1 MPTYSHPIPLLLSGL
16 PKAQYTAIYNSDR
29 YLVTYEAALRILK
42 VTQAKDHKYILTQ
55 CLSWNRQTKAE
66 QQIEEGRGD
75 DHCEIGGGVI
85 GNQFSMSVNR
95 MSDTESVYLTLY
107 HDRELV
113 QMDIQL
119 P

>member
-1 MPTYSHPIPLLLSGL
+1 MPTYSYPINLLLSGL
-16 PKAQYTAIYNSDR
+16 PKAQYTSISDSDR
-29 YLVTYEAALRILK
+29 YLVTYEAALRILS

-55 CLSWNRQTKAE
+55 CLSWNRESKAE

-75 DHCEIGGGVI
+75 DHCEIGGGYT

-107 HDRELV
+107 HDSELV

>member
-1 MPTYSHPIPLLLSGL
+1 MPTYSHPVDLLLSGL
-16 PKAQYTAIYNSDR
+16 PKAQYTAVSQSDR
-29 YLVTYEAALRILK
+29 YIITYEAALRILK

-66 QQIEEGRGD
+66 QHYDQWRGD
-75 DHCEIGGGVI
+75 DHCEISSGVI
-85 GNQFSMSVNR
+85 GNSFYMSVNR

-107 HDRELV
+107 HDREQV
-113 QMDIQL
+113 SMDIQL

>member
-1 MPTYSHPIPLLLSGL
+1 MPYPPFITILLSEL

-42 VTQAKDHKYILTQ
+42 VTQAKDHEYILLK
-55 CLSWNRQTKAE
+55 CLSWNKETKAE
-66 QQIEEGRGD
+66 QHIQEGRAD
-75 DHCEIGGGVI
+75 NHCEISSGVI

-95 MSDTESVYLTLY
+95 ESDTDSVYLTLY

>member
-1 MPTYSHPIPLLLSGL
+1 MPTYSHPINLLLSGL

-42 VTQAKDHKYILTQ
+42 VTQAKDHKFILTQ
-55 CLSWNRQTKAE
+55 CLAWNRQTKEE
-66 QQIEEGRGD
+66 QHYDWEAD
-75 DHCEIGGGVI
+75 DRCEISVGVI

-95 MSDTESVYLTLY
+95 MSNTESVYLTLY
-107 HDRELV
+107 HDHEQV
-113 QMDIQL
+113 SMDIQL

>member
-1 MPTYSHPIPLLLSGL
+1 MPTYPNPIDLLLSGL
-16 PKAQYTAIYNSDR
+16 PKAQHTAIYNSDR

-42 VTQAKDHKYILTQ
+42 VTQTKDHKYILVK
-55 CLSWNRQTKAE
+55 CLSWNRETKAE
-66 QQIEEGRGD
+66 QHIPEGRGD
-75 DHCEIGGGVI
+75 DQCEICSGVI
-85 GNQFSMSVNR
+85 GNRFSMSVNR

-119 P
+119 S

>member
-1 MPTYSHPIPLLLSGL
+1 MPTYPHPIDLLLSGL
-16 PKAQYTAIYNSDR
+16 PKAQHTAIYNSDR

-42 VTQAKDHKYILTQ
+42 VTQAKDHKYILVK
-55 CLSWNRQTKAE
+55 CLSWNRETKAE
-66 QQIEEGRGD
+66 QHIPEGRGD
-75 DHCEIGGGVI
+75 DQCEICSGVI
-85 GNQFSMSVNR
+85 GNRFSMSVNR

-119 P
+119 S

>member
-1 MPTYSHPIPLLLSGL
+1 MPTYPHSITLLLSEL
-16 PKAQYTAIYNSDR
+16 PKAQRTAIYNSDR

-42 VTQAKDHKYILTQ
+42 VTQAKDHEYIL
-55 CLSWNRQTKAE
+55 LKSISWNKETKAE
-66 QQIEEGRGD
+66 QQIHEGRGD
-75 DHCEIGGGVI
+75 DHCEIGAGVI
-85 GNQFSMSVNR
+85 GNQFDMSVNR

-107 HDRELV
+107 HDRGLV